1 MLDANPE
8 LGRLFKQLVIQDRRL
23 SEAEFWDGREHLLE
37 EEQFL
42 AGGQRKGRNAQPVDP
57 RPQATTSGDL
67 RISITAEVISEIF
80 EQYPVVQRAYSE
92 NVPPLKEA
100 EFWNRY
106 FQSRLFSQYR
116 SSARNAGEVYRPD
129 AIFDRYLGEEDDELE
144 PRHAV
149 DDAGNR
155 LLDLAATAE
164 DHVEVHRAQFWRR

>member
-1 MLDANPE
+1 MLDANPD

-37 EEQFL
+37 EEQFVT
-42 AGGQRKGRNAQPVDP
+42 GGQRKGRNAQPVDP

-116 SSARNAGEVYRPD
+116 SSARSSGEVYRPD

-149 DDAGNR
+149 DDPVNR

-164 DHVEVHRAQFWRR
+164 DHVEVREA